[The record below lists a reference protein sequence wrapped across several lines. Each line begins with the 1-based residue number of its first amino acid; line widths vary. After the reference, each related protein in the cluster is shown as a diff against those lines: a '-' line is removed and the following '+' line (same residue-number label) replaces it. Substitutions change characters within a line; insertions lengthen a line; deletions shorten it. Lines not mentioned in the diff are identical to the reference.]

1 MKRLITAAAAAV
13 LLISPAVVSAQ
24 EHMLE
29 VKRYSDY
36 AKDYLTITDAGL
48 YFYTV
53 EGQNYFSSYVIDE
66 ESILAINGSWYPW
79 PGQAVTKINGQST
92 KGMSEEE
99 FYAVLDGSPDSV
111 TLCILDKEAGSADL
125 TLYPI
130 KEWPSVLSQC
140 GITLLQ
146 IKNLKKNTP
155 PRGMNQLARRE
166 AAYKKTDTYCTEM
179 VDSDY
184 DWFQA
189 GTYDFAISGNDPLMD
204 KTLLETFAERCLS
217 MVRDTEN
224 PDVLLTVAK
233 SADESIQTT
242 YVPPSSRT
250 VNLGATTTARYNYLT
265 QRNDYVTRQNN
276 YTVREGDYTKTTRD
290 VNLFLEISMLDARK
304 INDSTQTAPPII
316 YQITTRRHVV
326 NPEFNL
332 DEELKVYTSW
342 GTKSLPYWDKYTEVK
357 KMTFYPTVDFSGL
370 EVASVSDTKD
380 WTEGLWP
387 NDRIVRYKY
396 SKKGKW
402 IEDSVPE
409 ISNTKYTVLYRCIVK
424 RDGKTVRLDNVCLN
438 ERFGDIEFIFW
449 K

>member
-53 EGQNYFSSYVIDE
+53 EGQNYLGSYVIE
-66 ESILAINGSWYPW
+66 PMSVVNGSWYPW
-79 PGQAVTKINGQST
+79 PGQAVTEINGQST

-111 TLCILDKEAGSADL
+111 ALCILDKEAGSADL

-146 IKNLKKNTP
+146 INNLKKNALP
-155 PRGMNQLARRE
+155 FNMQRMSRRE
-166 AAYKKTDTYCTEM
+166 SEFKKNNAYCTEI

-184 DWFQA
+184 DWFYA
-189 GTYDFAISGNDPLMD
+189 KTYDFAISGNDPLMD
-204 KTLLETFAERCLS
+204 KTLLEFFAGRCLDMS
-217 MVRDTEN
+217 RDTEN

-233 SADESIQTT
+233 NADESIKTT

-250 VNLGATTTARYNYLT
+250 VNLGSTTTARYNFLT

-290 VNLFLEISMLDARK
+290 VSLFLEISMLDARK
-304 INDSTQTAPPII
+304 VNDTLQTAPPVI
-316 YQITTRRHVV
+316 YQITTSRHVV
-326 NPEFNL
+326 NPNFNL
-332 DEELKVYTSW
+332 DEELKAYASW
-342 GTKSLPYWDKYTEVK
+342 GIKSYPAWNKHIELEKTV
-357 KMTFYPTVDFSGL
+357 FYPIVDFSGL
-370 EVASVSDTKD
+370 EVSSVSNTEN

-402 IEDSVPE
+402 IEGSVPE
-409 ISNTKYTVLYRCIVK
+409 ISNTKYTVLYRCIVE
-424 RDGKTVRLDNVCLN
+424 RGGKTVRLDNVRLN
-438 ERFGDIEFIFW
+438 ERFGDIQFLLWI
-449 K
+449 